1 MNQTTSFLDLGLSQ
15 SSLNAI
21 EKLGFTEPSPI
32 QSSAIPK
39 LLKGHDLIGQA
50 QTGTGKTAAFGIPIL
65 ESLTSHNNFISAL
78 VLCPTRELALQVSK
92 ELQKLVGDR
101 HFIRILAVFGGDSIQ
116 KQIKSLRD
124 GVDIVVGTPG
134 RIKDLM
140 SRKIL
145 VLDQVKMAVMDEADE
160 MLNMGFRD
168 DMEEIL
174 STIPSSRQTVL
185 FSATMPPAIM
195 ELAKRYLKKP
205 LHSKVTGDVV
215 TNASIEQSYYEVSM
229 HDKPR
234 LISCLVRQFGMKSVI
249 VFTNTKK
256 AADETVQTLR
266 RAGLK
271 SDAIH
276 GDLGQSQRNQVLNS
290 FRSGSLG
297 VLVATDVAAR
307 GIDVSNVDAV
317 FNYDIPMD
325 REGYVHR
332 IGRTGRAG
340 KTGKAISF
348 VSSSGDL
355 RKIRGIE
362 SFSRVNMLKKS
373 PPTSKEIRASYV
385 NQMTLLA
392 EQVGTQEE
400 YKHHSKLA
408 EEIIESGVDYKKI
421 LAYYL
426 KENCPLDV
434 VDTTHVVRESK
445 SSGGGRGGND
455 RGRSSGGYSHQGGG
469 ARKKTFRKPGPKG
482 NFKKSRT

>member
-1 MNQTTSFLDLGLSQ
+1 MKQTTSFLDLGLSQ
-15 SSLNAI
+15 ASLNAI

-32 QSSAIPK
+32 QNSAIPK
-39 LLKGHDLIGQA
+39 LMKGHDLIGQA

-65 ESLTSHNNFISAL
+65 ESITEHRNHISSL
-78 VLCPTRELALQVSK
+78 VLCPTRELALQVSR
-92 ELQKLVGDR
+92 ELQKLAGER
-101 HFIRILAVFGGDSIQ
+101 YYIRILAVFGGDSIQ
-116 KQIKSLRD
+116 KQIRSLKD

-145 VLDQVKMAVMDEADE
+145 ILDKVSIAVMDEADE

-168 DMEEIL
+168 DMEDIL
-174 STIPSSRQTVL
+174 STIPDTRQTVL
-185 FSATMPPAIM
+185 FSATMPPPI
-195 ELAKRYLKKP
+195 LDIAKKYLKKP
-205 LHSKVTGDVV
+205 LHAKVTGDVV
-215 TNASIEQSYYEVSM
+215 TNASIEQLYYEVSIA
-229 HDKPR
+229 DKPK
-234 LISCLVRQFGMKSVI
+234 LISCLVRQFAMKSVI

-256 AADETVQTLR
+256 AADETVLTLR

-290 FRSGSLG
+290 FRHGNLG

-332 IGRTGRAG
+332 VGRTGRAG
-340 KTGKAISF
+340 KSGKAISF
-348 VSSSGDL
+348 VSSSSDL
-355 RKIRGIE
+355 RKIRSIE
-362 SFSRVNMLKKS
+362 SFSRVTMAKKN
-373 PPTSKEIRASYV
+373 PPTSKEIRTSYV
-385 NQMTLLA
+385 NQMKNTVDL
-392 EQVGTQEE
+392 VNGSDE
-400 YKHHSKLA
+400 YKHHIKLA
-408 EEIIESGVDYKKI
+408 EEILESGIDI
-421 LAYYL
+421 NRLLAYYL

-434 VDTTHVVRESK
+434 VEPSLGVRESK
-445 SSGGGRGGND
+445 PSRDG
-455 RGRSSGGYSHQGGG
+455 GRSSGNFRQGQG
-469 ARKKTFRKPGPKG
+469 ARKKTFQKSGSKS